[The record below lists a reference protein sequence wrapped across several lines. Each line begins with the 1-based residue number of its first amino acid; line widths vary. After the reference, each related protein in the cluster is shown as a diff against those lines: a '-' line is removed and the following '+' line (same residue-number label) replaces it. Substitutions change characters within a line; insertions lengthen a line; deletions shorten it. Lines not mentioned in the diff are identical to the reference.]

1 MKSLGLSNLRLRH
14 GLLAPRIGVNFYGVR
29 ESVLKSIAINQL
41 SIALAAN
48 AMLAD
53 RHTFRRACTV
63 LESNTRSGR

>member
-1 MKSLGLSNLRLRH
+1 VKSLGLSNLRLRH

-41 SIALAAN
+41 PIALAAN

-53 RHTFRRACTV
+53 R
-63 LESNTRSGR
+63 